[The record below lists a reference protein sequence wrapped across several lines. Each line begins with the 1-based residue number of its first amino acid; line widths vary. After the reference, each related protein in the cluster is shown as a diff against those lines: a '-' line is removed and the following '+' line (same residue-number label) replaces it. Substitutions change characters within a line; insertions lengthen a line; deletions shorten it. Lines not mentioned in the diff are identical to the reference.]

1 METRSISGKA
11 DQQGVCMN
19 KKKVIRIVSVL
30 SIGTVLLTLWAVFSY
45 KESDKFGG
53 FPVPQLAKKTVS
65 RDDFESY
72 TWAGT
77 SEAKEDG
84 VSLLY
89 RSHIKAGGW
98 IKTFQEGTLTTYE
111 KGEHKIDVIAQTGY
125 LSIGV
130 SRE

>member
-1 METRSISGKA
+1 
-11 DQQGVCMN
+11 MN

-30 SIGTVLLTLWAVFSY
+30 SLGTVLLTLWAVFSY
-45 KESDKFGG
+45 KESEKFGG

-65 RDDFESY
+65 REDFESF

-84 VSLLY
+84 LPFLY

-98 IKTFQEGTLTTYE
+98 KKTFTEGTLTTYQ

-125 LSIGV
+125 LSINV